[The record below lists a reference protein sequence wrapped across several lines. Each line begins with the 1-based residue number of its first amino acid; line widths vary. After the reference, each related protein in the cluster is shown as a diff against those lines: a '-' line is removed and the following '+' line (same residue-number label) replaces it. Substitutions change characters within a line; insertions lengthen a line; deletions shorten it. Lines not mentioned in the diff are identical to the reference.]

1 MTMRAILYLLLILAG
16 LTPFAPARAQEDAP
30 GAYLGLSVGQTKIDE
45 FCDVFSGA
53 SSCDDTDVG
62 WKIFAGYQFNRFFA
76 VEGGY
81 VDLGKASASVSGVQ
95 DPFFECGTISG
106 SLEAEAWG
114 AFASAVATIPIG
126 QRFGIFGKVGG
137 AYTDAELTAS
147 GTSSLCGAGSDSLSD
162 DGVNLTF
169 GVGAKFDIL
178 RNLSIRAEWERF
190 NDVGGDFEADVDL
203 ISAGVA
209 YKF

>member
-1 MTMRAILYLLLILAG
+1 MRAIPHFLLILAG
-16 LTPFAPARAQEDAP
+16 LAPFAPARAEEAP
-30 GAYLGLSVGQTKIDE
+30 GAYLGISVGQTKVDE
-45 FCDVFSGA
+45 VCDGI

-62 WKIFAGYQFNRFFA
+62 WKVFAGYQFNRFFA

-81 VDLGKASASVSGVQ
+81 VDLGKASASVSGLL
-95 DPFFECGTISG
+95 DPFFGCGTISG
-106 SLEAEAWG
+106 SVEVDAWG
-114 AFASAVATIPIG
+114 AVASAVGTIPIG
-126 QRFGIFGKVGG
+126 QRFGIFGKVGA
-137 AYTDAELTAS
+137 AYTDAKLSASLTTS
-147 GTSSLCGAGSDSLSD
+147 GCGPISGSESD
-162 DGVNLTF
+162 DGVDLTF

-190 NDVGGDFEADVDL
+190 NDVGGDLEADVDL